1 MRCRDVPALP
11 WMSLAAHR
19 WDTSASFGIFT
30 QDLKQQTEP
39 VGKDWSKT
47 RFTPELPAASID
59 ITADTTGLP
68 GNSIA
73 TLWSICRD
81 VQWKRFDLFPSSR
94 RVTSAHSCPSKPCV
108 KVYSR

>member
-1 MRCRDVPALP
+1 MRCRDVPALDEP
-11 WMSLAAHR
+11 RCPQMGHFSLVWHLHPGPQATDRACVQ
-19 WDTSASFGIFT
+19 ILE
-30 QDLKQQTEP
+30 QD
-39 VGKDWSKT
+39 

-59 ITADTTGLP
+59 ITANTTGLP

-81 VQWKRFDLFPSSR
+81 VQWKRFDLFSR
-94 RVTSAHSCPSKPCV
+94 RVTPAHSCPSNPCV